1 MSVKY
6 GKWLDTLG
14 VTASWICAVHCL
26 ALPLFIT
33 LLPFVGLS
41 FLLSETTEF
50 VLIGISAFIAAASFL
65 PAYFR
70 QHGRLRPALLAI
82 TGIGLIILTHLWFEE
97 NLTLKIIFLAAGAIF
112 LTAAHFFN
120 RRLCRACEICQ
131 HR

>member
-1 MSVKY
+1 MTIKT
-6 GKWLDTLG
+6 GRWLDTLG
-14 VTASWICAVHCL
+14 ATASWACAVHCL

-41 FLLSETTEF
+41 FLLSETTERVF
-50 VLIGISAFIAAASFL
+50 IGISVVIAVSSLL

-70 QHGRLRPALLAI
+70 QHGKLRPALLAI
-82 TGIGLIILTHLWFEE
+82 AGIGLIILTHLWFEE
-97 NLTLKIIFLAAGAIF
+97 NLTLKIIFLIAGALF

-131 HR
+131 